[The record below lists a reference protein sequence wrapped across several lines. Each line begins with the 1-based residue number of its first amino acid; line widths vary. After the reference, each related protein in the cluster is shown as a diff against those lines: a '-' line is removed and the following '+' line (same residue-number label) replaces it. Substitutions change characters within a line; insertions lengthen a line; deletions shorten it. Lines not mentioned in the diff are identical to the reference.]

1 MFARG
6 ARIAWAYG
14 AQAAAGRY
22 VLPSVVPRTVLATA
36 LVTVGGCALASPL
49 LADALFD
56 APPTTE
62 HRYPLLSFLA
72 WGSNKYGIPAPGEK
86 KSSIPLPKVLQTLDG
101 IAWRDVQLNDTCAVA
116 VDAAGDVVQW
126 GSGFDGAQEARPT
139 KTLVGMDIQ
148 RVQLSGGK
156 VYALSRSGHVYV
168 FAQARKNQQSDKTLW
183 QSSSVDVVKLSADEK
198 FANIVAGDHH
208 VLGLSRQGRV
218 YSIPADDLANE
229 YGQLGYSTVELGHKE
244 SKRTC
249 EVLLEPAVVRKKR
262 AATATM
268 SAASTSE
275 PAPIRPPTD
284 IRYATSW
291 RLIPSLSESK
301 FAEIATGTAHSV
313 VRTED
318 GRVLSWG
325 QNSNGQLGLGA
336 HVTFETIAV
345 PREIEFPISV
355 VGRHAKCTKIAA
367 GGANTFFV
375 IRSHGAPV
383 VSDDRPTKADER
395 VDVLA
400 AGAGQRGTLGNGQ
413 RNQSCGV
420 PVRVKVVSGMQEY
433 SEAHRGMRP
442 IDVHAITVSNSGQCA
457 LVMEAPSL
465 GEQTRRD
472 VYVWGNNSASQ
483 LANGKKGHTAVPA
496 LLSMVEKA
504 ELSKDPDAEPVLVRV
519 LLVEQVKVRAMSLDG
534 RDRTYPCIEQRIV
547 AGGSCM
553 ALYAGV
559 P

>member
-1 MFARG
+1 M
-6 ARIAWAYG
+6 
-14 AQAAAGRY
+14 
-22 VLPSVVPRTVLATA
+22 VPRSVKATA
-36 LVTVGGCALASPL
+36 LVAVGGCALASPL
-49 LADALFD
+49 LADAPLFE
-56 APPTTE
+56 APPPTE
-62 HRYPLLSFLA
+62 HRFPLLSFLA
-72 WGSNKYGIPAPGEK
+72 WGSNAQGVPAPDGK
-86 KSSIPLPKVLQTLDG
+86 ASSVPFPKVLQVLDG
-101 IAWRDVQLNDTCAVA
+101 MAWRDVQLNETCAVA
-116 VDAAGDVVQW
+116 VDAGGDVVQW
-126 GSGFDGAQEARPT
+126 GTGFDASKEAGPA
-139 KTLVGMDIQ
+139 KTLTGMDIQ

-168 FAQARKNQQSDKTLW
+168 FSQAREHQQPVKSSWL
-183 QSSSVDVVKLSADEK
+183 SSSIDVVKLSADEK
-198 FANIVAGDHH
+198 LVDIVAGDHH

-229 YGQLGYSTVELGHKE
+229 YGQLGYSTVQLGLNE
-244 SKRTC
+244 STRAY
-249 EVLLEPAVVRKKR
+249 EAQLEPAVVRRKR
-262 AATATM
+262 AATLSM
-268 SAASTSE
+268 SSASE
-275 PAPIRPPTD
+275 PAPTRPPTD

-291 RLIPSLSESK
+291 RLIPSLGESR
-301 FAEIATGTAHSV
+301 FAEIAAGSAHSA

-345 PREIEFPISV
+345 PREVEFPLSV

-375 IRSHGAPV
+375 MHSRGAPV
-383 VSDDRPTKADER
+383 ASEKGPIKADER

-400 AGAGQRGTLGNGQ
+400 VGAGQRGTLGNGQ
-413 RNQSCGV
+413 RNQSCGI

-442 IDVHAITVSNSGQCA
+442 IDVHAITVGDSGQCA
-457 LVMEAPSL
+457 LVMEAPSV
-465 GEQTRRD
+465 GDQTRRD

-483 LANGKKGHTAVPA
+483 LANGKKNHSAVPI
-496 LLSMVEKA
+496 LLSMMDKA
-504 ELSKDPDAEPVLVRV
+504 ETSKDSDAEPVQVRV
-519 LLVEQVKVRAMSLDG
+519 LLVEQVKTRAKNFDG
-534 RDRTYPCIEQRIV
+534 RERTYHIEQRIV

-559 P
+559 V